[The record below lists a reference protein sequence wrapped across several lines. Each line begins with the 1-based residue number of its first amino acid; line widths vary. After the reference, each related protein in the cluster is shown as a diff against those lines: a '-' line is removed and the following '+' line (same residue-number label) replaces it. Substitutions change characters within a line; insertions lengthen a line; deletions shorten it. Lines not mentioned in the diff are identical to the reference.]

1 MSKPSQEQMDAALKL
16 LQGGRLDEA
25 WDVAESLLKD
35 FPESPQAYIYAADTA
50 SLRGE
55 RAAAIEFMEGAV
67 RLTPGN
73 GLVLLRKAQ
82 LLFNDSRR
90 KAAREAAL
98 EAATLIGPDER
109 QLRALSRI
117 LTDCQDLA
125 GAHDLLLAGHEVMP
139 RSIDILADLAVTEF
153 HLNLP
158 EAAEGH
164 IETLLALEPFHPTAL
179 HLRSQ
184 LRTQTADSNHLEDL
198 QERLANAPEHPRVI
212 ASANY
217 ALAKEYEDLQRFDE
231 SFEAL
236 VRGATAQRSAVSYD
250 AADELSALRDIRE
263 SFTADALASLK
274 PGFDAEGPIFIVG
287 MPRTGTTL
295 VERLLASHSQV
306 ISIGEFSDF
315 PMMLRD
321 QVGRQQLAGGT
332 GSQLDLS
339 LAIDFEALGRQY
351 MAAAR
356 DLAGDSPRF
365 VDKLPV
371 NFLYCGYIQ
380 AALPAAKLIHVTRD
394 PLDTCYAVF
403 KTLFAG
409 AYPFSYDPDELADY
423 YISYREH
430 MAHWHRVMPGRI
442 LDVSYETLVTD
453 QEGESKRILE
463 WCGLPWEDAVME
475 FHKQDS
481 PSMTASALQV
491 RKPVYTESIGAWERA
506 GDGLDALRR
515 KLEEAGLVGA

>member
-1 MSKPSQEQMDAALKL
+1 
-16 LQGGRLDEA
+16 
-25 WDVAESLLKD
+25 
-35 FPESPQAYIYAADTA
+35 
-50 SLRGE
+50 
-55 RAAAIEFMEGAV
+55 
-67 RLTPGN
+67 
-73 GLVLLRKAQ
+73 
-82 LLFNDSRR
+82 
-90 KAAREAAL
+90 
-98 EAATLIGPDER
+98 
-109 QLRALSRI
+109 
-117 LTDCQDLA
+117 
-125 GAHDLLLAGHEVMP
+125 
-139 RSIDILADLAVTEF
+139 
-153 HLNLP
+153 
-158 EAAEGH
+158 
-164 IETLLALEPFHPTAL
+164 
-179 HLRSQ
+179 
-184 LRTQTADSNHLEDL
+184 
-198 QERLANAPEHPRVI
+198 
-212 ASANY
+212 
-217 ALAKEYEDLQRFDE
+217 
-231 SFEAL
+231 
-236 VRGATAQRSAVSYD
+236 
-250 AADELSALRDIRE
+250 
-263 SFTADALASLK
+263 
-274 PGFDAEGPIFIVG
+274 

-321 QVGRQQLAGGT
+321 QVPGPRQRDGPLGGDDVHGPSLRSRPSQRRRASYSNT